1 MPALPAVHR
10 TCSWAEEPCTNPPAP
25 VGPRTHAAWAGYC
38 AMHRHRARGRD
49 YAARMGRTPRE
60 PKPAAPDAATATPP
74 PRITPSRLRDAEA
87 RFVERHPDVVA
98 ARRDLAAFEERARA
112 EFHAKMRE
120 LFGEPAADAAE

>member
-1 MPALPAVHR
+1 M
-10 TCSWAEEPCTNPPAP
+10 
-25 VGPRTHAAWAGYC
+25 VGPCSIHDAEAAL
-38 AMHRHRARGRD
+38 
-49 YAARMGRTPRE
+49 E
-60 PKPAAPDAATATPP
+60 DAN
-74 PRITPSRLRDAEA
+74 RRLRDAEA